1 MIERSIWFFGPSA
14 AGKCTLIRAIES
26 DQAQPLRVQ
35 LQLGSAV
42 ELCTESLDGGMS
54 RDRLAAAI
62 VRHHRSGLAQLIKGR
77 SRDIWDEFPQLDVP
91 GQLAR
96 LLPNCQQELLFIWAH
111 PAELSRRCRARAEQA
126 KDAGDEGRSAYWSTY
141 SEEVCK
147 REHDQQIDWVS
158 SLGLPILWVRNEDD
172 QLGIGEQP

>member
-111 PAELSRRCRARAEQA
+111 PAELSRRCRGRAPSRPKTPVTKVAPPTGRRTA
-126 KDAGDEGRSAYWSTY
+126 KKCASANTTSRSTG
-141 SEEVCK
+141 
-147 REHDQQIDWVS
+147 
-158 SLGLPILWVRNEDD
+158 SLHLDYPSCG
-172 QLGIGEQP
+172 